1 MDFLSL
7 KDISERHL
15 EFINPT
21 SRDKLVRA
29 GRAARLRAGQQVIDF
44 GCGFG
49 GALALWA
56 QEFGIGG
63 FGIDVRPFAIE
74 RARVRAAE
82 RGLADRL
89 RFACASAAGY
99 GVTPGSFDVAACIG
113 ATFAWPGLLPDAL
126 RAMKD
131 AVRPGGS
138 MVIGEV
144 YWRDPALVPPDVLH
158 RERGIGP
165 EPRIYEQ
172 IRAAGCDVIYALHSN
187 QDEWDNYYAE
197 DWRGLADWLAENP
210 GHPDYAD
217 VHQHLRDGQDE
228 YAAYGR
234 QHIGWAL
241 YVVR

>member
-56 QEFGIGG
+56 QEFDIGG
-63 FGIDVRPFAIE
+63 FGIDVRPFAIK

-99 GVTPGSFDVAACIG
+99 GITPGSFDVAACIG

-144 YWRDPALVPPDVLH
+144 YWRDPALVPPDVLR
-158 RERGIGP
+158 RERSIGP

-210 GHPDYAD
+210 GHPDYAE

-234 QHIGWAL
+234 STSGGRYTW
-241 YVVR
+241 

>member
-56 QEFGIGG
+56 QEFDIGG

-99 GVTPGSFDVAACIG
+99 GITPGSFDVAACIG

-144 YWRDPALVPPDVLH
+144 YWRDPALVPPDVLR
-158 RERGIGP
+158 RERSIGP

-210 GHPDYAD
+210 GHPDYAE

-234 QHIGWAL
+234 STSGGRYTW
-241 YVVR
+241 